1 MPNPSRFRWEP
12 ELKLPQGPFRGWF
25 FEPSFLWIGRDPM
38 VLVGFQTSAVV
49 SDSGGL
55 LIVSEF
61 LSWRN
66 LRGFSE
72 GNAIA
77 EGQQI
82 PNPKASVDRRS
93 LESYLR

>member
-1 MPNPSRFRWEP
+1 
-12 ELKLPQGPFRGWF
+12 
-25 FEPSFLWIGRDPM
+25 M

-49 SDSGGL
+49 SDSDGL

-66 LRGFSE
+66 LRGFSK

-82 PNPKASVDRRS
+82 PNPEPSVDRRS
-93 LESYLR
+93 LESYLC

>member
-1 MPNPSRFRWEP
+1 MGC
-12 ELKLPQGPFRGWF
+12 QA
-25 FEPSFLWIGRDPM
+25 
-38 VLVGFQTSAVV
+38 SAVV
-49 SDSGGL
+49 SDSGGF

-61 LSWRN
+61 LSWRS

-72 GNAIA
+72 GIAIA
-77 EGQQI
+77 EGQQV